1 MKYGAALLSIPL
13 MLVSCG
19 ERKEVV
25 VDETR
30 PLTMREESL
39 NLKADNDERF
49 QPGRPEPVVPVAAP
63 ASPVAAETVPEG
75 WKEAPSTGF
84 RLLNYTFGSA
94 GQIYVSASR
103 GGVIDNVNRWLKQ
116 FGQEAV
122 DAAGLEGMEKVET
135 AGHRGVWVVA
145 KGDFGGGMGQSA
157 QSGWALHGVIAEK
170 AGQIITVKMLGPE
183 AEVAAQEENL
193 RTFVKGLKATN

>member
-30 PLTMREESL
+30 PLTMREENL
-39 NLKADNDERF
+39 NLEADNDERF
-49 QPGRPEPVVPVAAP
+49 QQGRREPMVPVEAP
-63 ASPVAAETVPEG
+63 LSPVAAGTVPG
-75 WKEAPSTGF
+75 SWKEAPSTGF

-103 GGVIDNVNRWLKQ
+103 GGIIDNVNRWLKQ
-116 FGQEAV
+116 FGQGV
-122 DAAGLEGMEKVET
+122 IDATGLKDLKKVEM
-135 AGHRGVWVVA
+135 AGYRGVWVTA
-145 KGDFGGGMGQSA
+145 EGDFGGGMGQSA
-157 QSGWALHGVIAEK
+157 QSGWALRGVVAENG
-170 AGQIITVKMLGPE
+170 GQIITVKMLGPK
-183 AEVAAQEENL
+183 AEVAGQEENL
-193 RTFVKGLKATN
+193 RAFVAGLRATN